1 MTGKDLIVYILQHN
15 LENKSLDVLTVEE
28 YAVIHKVGVDT
39 VYAWIYLKQLD
50 TYLFGDA
57 YFIPKH
63 AKVRSKREE

>member
-28 YAVIHKVGVDT
+28 YAVIHKVGIDT
-39 VYAWIYLKQLD
+39 VYAWIHLKQLD
-50 TYLFGDA
+50 AYLFGDA
-57 YFIPKH
+57 YLIPKH